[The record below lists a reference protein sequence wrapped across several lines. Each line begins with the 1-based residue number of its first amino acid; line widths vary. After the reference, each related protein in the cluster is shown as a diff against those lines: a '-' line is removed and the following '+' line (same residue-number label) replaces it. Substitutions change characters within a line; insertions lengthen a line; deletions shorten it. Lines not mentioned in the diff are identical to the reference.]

1 MGISS
6 WETRRYRRVWK
17 RYLSRHHID
26 GAWLALGNGG
36 AKEPAAAAEYPHRQQ
51 VCHAQAGQA
60 ADSTRMPQH
69 GAQNSADIDA
79 PVSVTAT
86 MAARGRVMVAGSQTT
101 RMAMKGRA

>member
-79 PVSVTAT
+79 PRLCYRHHGCAGEGHGGQ
-86 MAARGRVMVAGSQTT
+86 ARRQHAWP
-101 RMAMKGRA
+101 